1 MFLYTWA
8 SLIAQLG
15 KNPPAMK
22 ETPVWFLGWEDSLEK
37 RDWLPTPV
45 FLGFPSGLDGKE
57 CARNVG
63 DQGSIPRLE
72 RSPGGGNGN
81 PLEYSCLEN
90 PCGRRSLHPWGRK
103 ELDTTERISIAQ
115 THTHTHTHT
124 CTYLK
129 CIESYRLF
137 FDWVTFTFTF
147 FRFGFFILTMIT
159 SDSNDTPF
167 HSVCLIFLS
176 FNWHQLSNDDK

>member
-1 MFLYTWA
+1 MYFLCTNVYKYIASSMFLYTWA
-8 SLIAQLG
+8 SLIAQLV

-115 THTHTHTHT
+115 THAHTHTHT
-124 CTYLK
+124 Y
-129 CIESYRLF
+129 IFEVY
-137 FDWVTFTFTF
+137 WVIQTF
-147 FRFGFFILTMIT
+147 FWL
-159 SDSNDTPF
+159 SDF
-167 HSVCLIFLS
+167 HFHFLS
-176 FNWHQLSNDDK
+176 IWIFHLNNDNIW